1 MLQSGGQQ
9 IVVNNP
15 ALAQQLASGKAQ
27 LATIG
32 GHQVIIRSTPT
43 GNQIVHLNSPNS
55 GIIVK
60 NATTPA
66 KTQQGQYFRCLMISM
81 DFCT

>member
-1 MLQSGGQQ
+1 MQTGSQVINTGQ

-43 GNQIVHLNSPNS
+43 GNQILHLNSPNS

-60 NATTPA
+60 NAVTPA
-66 KTQQGQYFRCLMISM
+66 KTQKG
-81 DFCT
+81 